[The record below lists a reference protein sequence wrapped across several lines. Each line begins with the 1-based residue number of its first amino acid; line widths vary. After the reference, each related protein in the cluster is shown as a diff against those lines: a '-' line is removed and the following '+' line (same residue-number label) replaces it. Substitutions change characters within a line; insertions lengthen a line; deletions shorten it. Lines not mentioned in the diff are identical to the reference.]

1 MSPGDTIQLTGD
13 IPYGA
18 ELADQA
24 QAAFSFGHQVNRFT
38 SNNQTTPHQRR
49 RTMSRIV
56 QWSITVALAGFLF
69 GFDTAVISGADKP
82 IQTLWGLSD
91 LQHGLLIMSMALWG
105 TVIGA
110 IFGNWPTDRLG
121 RRATLLMI
129 GVLYLVSAVGS
140 ALVTDPTL
148 FALFRLVG
156 GIGVGIS
163 SVAAPTYISEI
174 APPRYRGLLVAMYQ
188 FNIVFGILMAF
199 VSNYLIGSLILDETA
214 WRWMLGIEAVPAL
227 LYTLMITRV
236 PRSPRW
242 LILKRNDVAEASRVL
257 RLIKPDA
264 DIDAEIAT
272 IRAAE
277 DEERNA
283 HAPFFS
289 RRYRLPILL
298 AFLIAF
304 FNQLSGINF
313 IIYYAPRV
321 LEAAELGSQV
331 ALLST
336 AGIGLVNLVF
346 TMLGMALIDRL
357 GRRTLLYIGS
367 AGYLVSLVLISRAFF
382 QSELGGLEVPLLLG
396 LFIAAHAI
404 SQGAVIW
411 VFIAEVFPNHVRAR
425 GQSFGSSIHWICAAL
440 ITLVMPWVL
449 GTFSGGPVF
458 AFFAVMMLLQLV
470 FVMFL
475 MPETKGVSLEDLQHH
490 LVGDNVSLRRVH
502 LSRARVRARG

>member
-1 MSPGDTIQLTGD
+1 
-13 IPYGA
+13 
-18 ELADQA
+18 
-24 QAAFSFGHQVNRFT
+24 
-38 SNNQTTPHQRR
+38 
-49 RTMSRIV
+49 MSRIV

-82 IQTLWGLSD
+82 VQTLWGLSD

-110 IFGNWPTDRLG
+110 VFGNWPTDHLG
-121 RRATLLMI
+121 RRATLLLI

-140 ALVTDPTL
+140 ALATDPYL
-148 FALFRLVG
+148 FSFFRLIG
-156 GIGVGIS
+156 GIGVGVS

-174 APPRYRGLLVAMYQ
+174 APPKYRGVLVGLYQ

-199 VSNYLIGSLILDETA
+199 VSNYALGSLMGEDA

-227 LYTLMITRV
+227 LYTLMISRV

-242 LILKRNDVAEASRVL
+242 LILKRNDIQGAAEVL
-257 RLIKPDA
+257 RQLDPAADVDA
-264 DIDAEIAT
+264 QIAE

-277 DEERNA
+277 ASEQQA

-289 RRYRLPILL
+289 GRYRLPILL
-298 AFLIAF
+298 AFLVAF

-321 LEAAELGSQV
+321 LEAAQLGSSA

-336 AGIGLVNLVF
+336 AGIGLINLLF

-367 AGYLVSLVLISRAFF
+367 VGYLVSLMLISRAFF
-382 QSELGGLEVPLLLG
+382 ADDLGGLAVPLLLG

-404 SQGAVIW
+404 SQGAIIW
-411 VFIAEVFPNHVRAR
+411 VFIAEIFPNHVRAR
-425 GQSFGSSIHWICAAL
+425 GQSFGSSVHWICAAL
-440 ITLVMPWVL
+440 ITLFMPWIL
-449 GTFSGGPVF
+449 SHFSGGPVF
-458 AFFAVMMLLQLV
+458 AFFAVMMLLQLL

-475 MPETKGVSLEDLQHH
+475 MPETKGISLEALQQR
-490 LVGDNVSLRRVH
+490 LTREPKVKKSSAAVANR
-502 LSRARVRARG
+502 

>member
-1 MSPGDTIQLTGD
+1 
-13 IPYGA
+13 
-18 ELADQA
+18 
-24 QAAFSFGHQVNRFT
+24 
-38 SNNQTTPHQRR
+38 
-49 RTMSRIV
+49 MSRIV

-82 IQTLWGLSD
+82 IQALWGLSD

-110 IFGNWPTDRLG
+110 IFGNWPTDALG

-140 ALVTDPTL
+140 AVVSDPWL
-148 FALFRLVG
+148 FAFFRLIG

-174 APPRYRGLLVAMYQ
+174 APPRHRGFLVAMYQ

-199 VSNYLIGSLILDETA
+199 VSNYVIGSLLSDDA
-214 WRWMLGIEAVPAL
+214 WRWMLGIEAIPAL
-227 LYTLMITRV
+227 IYTLMITRV

-242 LILKRNDVAEASRVL
+242 LILKKNAVEEAAQVL
-257 RLIKPDA
+257 RQINPDA
-264 DIDAEIAT
+264 DVDAEINA

-277 DEERNA
+277 TDEA
-283 HAPFFS
+283 SAKAPFFS

-321 LEAAELGSQV
+321 LEAAELGSQA

-346 TMLGMALIDRL
+346 TMIGMSLIDRF
-357 GRRTLLYIGS
+357 GRRTLLFIGS
-367 AGYLVSLVLISRAFF
+367 AGYLLSLVLISRAFF
-382 QSELGGLEVPLLLG
+382 ADALGGLEVPLLLG

-411 VFIAEVFPNHVRAR
+411 VFISEVFPNHVRAR
-425 GQSFGSSIHWICAAL
+425 GQSFGASIHWVFAAL

-470 FVMFL
+470 FVIFL
-475 MPETKGVSLEDLQHH
+475 MPETKNVSLEELQKH
-490 LVGDNVSLRRVH
+490 LVGDNVRLRRVH
-502 LSRARVRARG
+502 LSGARATR

>member
-1 MSPGDTIQLTGD
+1 M
-13 IPYGA
+13 
-18 ELADQA
+18 
-24 QAAFSFGHQVNRFT
+24 
-38 SNNQTTPHQRR
+38 
-49 RTMSRIV
+49 TMTRIV

-82 IQTLWGLSD
+82 IQALWGLSD

-105 TVIGA
+105 TVLGA
-110 IFGNWPTDRLG
+110 IFGNWPTDTFG
-121 RRATLLMI
+121 RRATLLII
-129 GVLYLVSAVGS
+129 GVFYLVSAVGS
-140 ALVTDPTL
+140 AVVSDPVL
-148 FALFRLVG
+148 FALFRLLG

-174 APPRYRGLLVAMYQ
+174 APPKHRGLLVAMYQ

-199 VSNYLIGSLILDETA
+199 ISNYIIGSLVAEDA

-242 LILKRNDVAEASRVL
+242 LILKRNDVAEATRVL
-257 RLIKPDA
+257 RLINPEA
-264 DIDAEIAT
+264 DTDAEIAT

-277 DEERNA
+277 DEERSA
-283 HAPFFS
+283 HARFFS

-321 LEAAELGSQV
+321 LEAAELESQA

-346 TMLGMALIDRL
+346 TMVGMSLIDRF
-357 GRRTLLYIGS
+357 GRRTLLFIGS
-367 AGYLVSLVLISRAFF
+367 AGYLLSLVLISRAFF
-382 QSELGGLEVPLLLG
+382 TDALGGIEVPLLLG

-425 GQSFGSSIHWICAAL
+425 GQSFGSSVHWIFAAL

-470 FVMFL
+470 FVLFL
-475 MPETKGVSLEDLQHH
+475 MPETRNVSLEELQRH
-490 LVGDNVSLRRVH
+490 LVGDNVKLRRVH
-502 LSRARVRARG
+502 LSSARAHAAPVAGK

>member
-1 MSPGDTIQLTGD
+1 MRHPLERTM
-13 IPYGA
+13 
-18 ELADQA
+18 
-24 QAAFSFGHQVNRFT
+24 
-38 SNNQTTPHQRR
+38 
-49 RTMSRIV
+49 TMSRIV

-82 IQTLWGLSD
+82 IQALWGLSD

-105 TVIGA
+105 TVLGA
-110 IFGNWPTDRLG
+110 IFGNWPTDALG
-121 RRATLLMI
+121 RRATLIMI
-129 GVLYLVSAVGS
+129 GVLYLVSAIGS
-140 ALVTDPTL
+140 AVVSDPAL
-148 FALFRLVG
+148 FALFRLLG

-174 APPRYRGLLVAMYQ
+174 APPKYRGFLVAMYQ

-199 VSNYLIGSLILDETA
+199 ISNYLIGSLMTEDA

-227 LYTLMITRV
+227 LYTLLITRV

-242 LILKRNDVAEASRVL
+242 LILKRNDVEEASRVL
-257 RLIKPDA
+257 RLINPEA
-264 DIDAEIAT
+264 DVDAEIAT

-277 DEERNA
+277 DDERNA
-283 HAPFFS
+283 HARFFS

-321 LEAAELGSQV
+321 LEAAELGSQA

-336 AGIGLVNLVF
+336 AGIGVVNLVF
-346 TMLGMALIDRL
+346 TMIGMSLIDKL

-367 AGYLVSLVLISRAFF
+367 LGYLVSLVLISRAFF
-382 QSELGGLEVPLLLG
+382 GNALGGLEVPMLLA

-411 VFIAEVFPNHVRAR
+411 VFISEVFPNHVRAR
-425 GQSFGSSIHWICAAL
+425 GQSFGSSIHWIFAAL

-475 MPETKGVSLEDLQHH
+475 MPETKNVSLEDLQKH
-490 LVGDNVSLRRVH
+490 LVGDDVSLRRVH
-502 LSRARVRARG
+502 LSNARAPT

>member
-1 MSPGDTIQLTGD
+1 
-13 IPYGA
+13 
-18 ELADQA
+18 
-24 QAAFSFGHQVNRFT
+24 
-38 SNNQTTPHQRR
+38 
-49 RTMSRIV
+49 MSRIV

-82 IQTLWGLSD
+82 IQALWGLSD

-105 TVIGA
+105 TVLGA
-110 IFGNWPTDRLG
+110 IFGNWPTDHLG
-121 RRATLLMI
+121 RRMTLLLI
-129 GVLYLVSAVGS
+129 GVLYLVSAIGS
-140 ALVTDPTL
+140 AVATDPWV
-148 FALFRLVG
+148 FALFRLIG
-156 GIGVGIS
+156 GIGVGVS
-163 SVAAPTYISEI
+163 SVAAPIYISEI
-174 APPRYRGLLVAMYQ
+174 APPRHRGVLVAMYQ

-199 VSNYLIGSLILDETA
+199 VSNYVIGSMIEGDIA
-214 WRWMLGIEAVPAL
+214 WRWMLGIEAIPAL
-227 LYTLMITRV
+227 IYTLMITRV

-242 LILKRNDVAEASRVL
+242 LILKRNDVKEASRVL
-257 RLIKPDA
+257 RMIDPDV
-264 DIDAEIAT
+264 DVDAEIAT
-272 IRAAE
+272 MRAAE
-277 DEERNA
+277 NEERSANA
-283 HAPFFS
+283 RFFS

-321 LEAAELGSQV
+321 LEAAQLGSQA

-346 TMLGMALIDRL
+346 TMIGMSLIDRF
-357 GRRTLLYIGS
+357 GRRTLLFIGS
-367 AGYLVSLVLISRAFF
+367 AGYLLSLVLISRAFF
-382 QSELGGLEVPLLLG
+382 TDSLGGIEVPLLLA

-425 GQSFGSSIHWICAAL
+425 GQSFGSSIHWVFAAL

-458 AFFAVMMLLQLV
+458 AFFAIMMLLQLV
-470 FVMFL
+470 FVLIL
-475 MPETKGVSLEDLQHH
+475 MPETRNVSLEELQKH
-490 LVGDNVSLRRVH
+490 LVGNDVKLRRVH
-502 LSRARVRARG
+502 LSGARVNV

>member
-1 MSPGDTIQLTGD
+1 
-13 IPYGA
+13 
-18 ELADQA
+18 
-24 QAAFSFGHQVNRFT
+24 
-38 SNNQTTPHQRR
+38 
-49 RTMSRIV
+49 MSRIV

-82 IQTLWGLSD
+82 IQALWGLSD

-110 IFGNWPTDRLG
+110 IFGNWPTDALG

-140 ALVTDPTL
+140 AVVSDPWL
-148 FALFRLVG
+148 FAFFRLIG

-174 APPRYRGLLVAMYQ
+174 APPRHRGFLVAMYQ

-199 VSNYLIGSLILDETA
+199 VSNYVIGSLMSDDA
-214 WRWMLGIEAVPAL
+214 WRWMLGIEAIPAL
-227 LYTLMITRV
+227 IYTLMITRV

-242 LILKRNDVAEASRVL
+242 LILKKNAIEEAGQVL
-257 RLIKPDA
+257 RQINPDA
-264 DIDAEIAT
+264 DVDAEINA

-277 DEERNA
+277 TDEA
-283 HAPFFS
+283 SAKAPFFS

-321 LEAAELGSQV
+321 LEAAELGSQA

-346 TMLGMALIDRL
+346 TMIGMSLIDRF
-357 GRRTLLYIGS
+357 GRRTLLFIGS

-382 QSELGGLEVPLLLG
+382 ADALGGLEVPLLLG

-411 VFIAEVFPNHVRAR
+411 VFISEVFPNHVRAR
-425 GQSFGSSIHWICAAL
+425 GQSFGASIHWVFAAL

-458 AFFAVMMLLQLV
+458 TFFAVMMLLQLV
-470 FVMFL
+470 FVIFL
-475 MPETKGVSLEDLQHH
+475 MPETKNVSLEELQKH
-490 LVGDNVSLRRVH
+490 LVGDNVRLRRVH
-502 LSRARVRARG
+502 LSGARATR

>member
-1 MSPGDTIQLTGD
+1 
-13 IPYGA
+13 
-18 ELADQA
+18 
-24 QAAFSFGHQVNRFT
+24 
-38 SNNQTTPHQRR
+38 
-49 RTMSRIV
+49 MSRIV

-105 TVIGA
+105 TVLGA
-110 IFGNWPTDRLG
+110 ITGNWPTDALG
-121 RRATLLMI
+121 RRTTLLLI

-140 ALVTDPTL
+140 AVVSDPWL
-148 FALFRLVG
+148 FAFFRLIG

-174 APPRYRGLLVAMYQ
+174 APPRSRGFLVAMYQ

-199 VSNYLIGSLILDETA
+199 VSNYVIGSFFASENA

-227 LYTLMITRV
+227 IYTLMITRV

-242 LILKRNDVAEASRVL
+242 LILKRNAVDEATRVL
-257 RLIKPDA
+257 RMINPDA
-264 DIDAEIAT
+264 NVDAEIAA

-277 DEERNA
+277 DDERGA
-283 HAPFFS
+283 HARFFS

-321 LEAAELGSQV
+321 LEAAQLGSQA

-336 AGIGLVNLVF
+336 AGIGLVNLIF
-346 TMLGMALIDRL
+346 TMIGMALIDRL
-357 GRRTLLYIGS
+357 GRRTLLFIGS
-367 AGYLVSLVLISRAFF
+367 AGYLLSLVLISRAFYG
-382 QSELGGLEVPLLLG
+382 EALGGIEVPLLLA

-425 GQSFGSSIHWICAAL
+425 GQSFGSSIHWVFAAL

-470 FVMFL
+470 FVTFL
-475 MPETKGVSLEDLQHH
+475 MPETKNVPLEELQKH

-502 LSRARVRARG
+502 LSRARA

>member
-1 MSPGDTIQLTGD
+1 
-13 IPYGA
+13 
-18 ELADQA
+18 
-24 QAAFSFGHQVNRFT
+24 
-38 SNNQTTPHQRR
+38 
-49 RTMSRIV
+49 MSRIV

-110 IFGNWPTDRLG
+110 IGGNWPTDQLG
-121 RRATLLMI
+121 RRATLVLI
-129 GVLYLVSAVGS
+129 GILYLGSAVGS
-140 ALVTDPTL
+140 ALATDPYW
-148 FALFRLVG
+148 FSFFRLIG

-174 APPRYRGLLVAMYQ
+174 APAKHRGALVGLYQ

-199 VSNYLIGSLILDETA
+199 VSNFVLGSLLGEDA

-227 LYTLMITRV
+227 LYTLMICRV
-236 PRSPRW
+236 PKSPRW
-242 LILKRNDVAEASRVL
+242 LILKRNDVEGASEVL
-257 RLIKPDA
+257 RKIDPAA
-264 DIDAEIAT
+264 DVDREIAA

-277 DEERNA
+277 TSEQNA

-289 RRYRLPILL
+289 GRYRLPILL

-321 LEAAELGSQV
+321 LEAAELGSSV
-331 ALLST
+331 ALLSS
-336 AGIGLVNLVF
+336 AGIGLVNLIF
-346 TMLGMALIDRL
+346 TMAGMALIDRL

-367 AGYLVSLVLISRAFF
+367 VGYLVSLVLISRAFF
-382 QSELGGLEVPLLLG
+382 LGELGGLEVPLLLG
-396 LFIAAHAI
+396 LFIASHAI
-404 SQGAVIW
+404 SQGAIIW

-425 GQSFGSSIHWICAAL
+425 GQSFGSSVHWICAAL

-449 GTFSGGPVF
+449 GTFNGGPVF
-458 AFFAVMMLLQLV
+458 AFFAVMMALQVL
-470 FVMFL
+470 FVKFL
-475 MPETKGVSLEDLQHH
+475 MPETKGVSLEALQER
-490 LVGDNVSLRRVH
+490 LVREPTPK
-502 LSRARVRARG
+502 ARPASAGTR

>member
-1 MSPGDTIQLTGD
+1 
-13 IPYGA
+13 
-18 ELADQA
+18 
-24 QAAFSFGHQVNRFT
+24 
-38 SNNQTTPHQRR
+38 
-49 RTMSRIV
+49 MSRIL

-82 IQTLWGLSD
+82 IQALWGLSD

-110 IFGNWPTDRLG
+110 IFGNWPTDHLG
-121 RRATLLMI
+121 RRTTLLLI
-129 GVLYLVSAVGS
+129 GVLYLVSAIGS
-140 ALVTDPTL
+140 AVVSDPVL
-148 FALFRLVG
+148 FAAFRLIG

-174 APPRYRGLLVAMYQ
+174 APPKYRGFLVAMYQ

-199 VSNYLIGSLILDETA
+199 ISNYVIGGLITEDA

-257 RLIKPDA
+257 RLINPAA
-264 DIDAEIAT
+264 DVDAEIAT

-321 LEAAELGSQV
+321 LEAAELGSQA

-336 AGIGLVNLVF
+336 AGIGVVNLVF
-346 TMLGMALIDRL
+346 TMIGMSLIDKL

-382 QSELGGLEVPLLLG
+382 SDALGGLEVPLLLA

-411 VFIAEVFPNHVRAR
+411 VFISEVFPNHVRAR
-425 GQSFGSSIHWICAAL
+425 GQSFGSSIHWIFAAL

-458 AFFAVMMLLQLV
+458 AFFAVMMLLQLI

-475 MPETKGVSLEDLQHH
+475 MPETKNVSLEELQKR
-490 LVGDNVSLRRVH
+490 LVGDDVKLRRVH
-502 LSRARVRARG
+502 LSGARART

>member
-1 MSPGDTIQLTGD
+1 
-13 IPYGA
+13 
-18 ELADQA
+18 
-24 QAAFSFGHQVNRFT
+24 
-38 SNNQTTPHQRR
+38 
-49 RTMSRIV
+49 MSRIV

-105 TVIGA
+105 TVLGA
-110 IFGNWPTDRLG
+110 ITGNWPTDALG
-121 RRATLLMI
+121 RRKTLLLI

-140 ALVTDPTL
+140 AVVSDPWL
-148 FALFRLVG
+148 FAFFRLIG

-174 APPRYRGLLVAMYQ
+174 APPRSRGFLVAMYQ

-199 VSNYLIGSLILDETA
+199 VSNYVIGSLFASENA

-227 LYTLMITRV
+227 IYTLMITRV

-242 LILKRNDVAEASRVL
+242 LILKRNAVDEATRVL
-257 RLIKPDA
+257 KMINPDA
-264 DIDAEIAT
+264 NVDAEIAA

-277 DEERNA
+277 DDERGA
-283 HAPFFS
+283 HARFFS

-321 LEAAELGSQV
+321 LEAAQLGSQA

-346 TMLGMALIDRL
+346 TMIGMALIDRL
-357 GRRTLLYIGS
+357 GRRTLLFIGS
-367 AGYLVSLVLISRAFF
+367 AGYLLSLVLISRAFY
-382 QSELGGLEVPLLLG
+382 SDALGGMEVPLLLA

-425 GQSFGSSIHWICAAL
+425 GQSFGSSIHWVFAAL

-475 MPETKGVSLEDLQHH
+475 MPETKNVPLEELQKH

-502 LSRARVRARG
+502 LSRARA

>member
-1 MSPGDTIQLTGD
+1 
-13 IPYGA
+13 
-18 ELADQA
+18 
-24 QAAFSFGHQVNRFT
+24 
-38 SNNQTTPHQRR
+38 
-49 RTMSRIV
+49 MSRIV
-56 QWSITVALAGFLF
+56 QWSVTVALAGFLF

-82 IQTLWGLSD
+82 IQALWGLSD

-105 TVIGA
+105 TVLGA
-110 IFGNWPTDRLG
+110 VFGNWPTDHLG
-121 RRATLLMI
+121 RRMTLLLI
-129 GVLYLVSAVGS
+129 GVLYLISAIGSAV
-140 ALVTDPTL
+140 VTDPWV
-148 FALFRLVG
+148 FALFRLIG
-156 GIGVGIS
+156 GIGVGVS
-163 SVAAPTYISEI
+163 SVAAPIYISEI
-174 APPRYRGLLVAMYQ
+174 APPRHRGVLVAMYQ

-199 VSNYLIGSLILDETA
+199 VSNYVIGSMIEGDIA

-227 LYTLMITRV
+227 IYTLMITRV

-242 LILKRNDVAEASRVL
+242 LILKRNDVEEASRVL
-257 RLIKPDA
+257 RLIDPDV
-264 DIDAEIAT
+264 DVDAEIAT
-272 IRAAE
+272 MRAAE
-277 DEERNA
+277 NEERSANA
-283 HAPFFS
+283 RFFS

-321 LEAAELGSQV
+321 LEAAQLGSQA

-346 TMLGMALIDRL
+346 TMIGMSLIDRF
-357 GRRTLLYIGS
+357 GRRTLLFIGS
-367 AGYLVSLVLISRAFF
+367 AGYLLSLVLISRAFF
-382 QSELGGLEVPLLLG
+382 TDSLGGIEVPLLLA

-425 GQSFGSSIHWICAAL
+425 GQSFGSSIHWVFAAL

-458 AFFAVMMLLQLV
+458 AFFAIMMLLQLV
-470 FVMFL
+470 FVLIL
-475 MPETKGVSLEDLQHH
+475 MPETRNVSLEELQKH
-490 LVGDNVSLRRVH
+490 LVGNDVKLRRVH
-502 LSRARVRARG
+502 LSGARVKV

>member
-1 MSPGDTIQLTGD
+1 
-13 IPYGA
+13 
-18 ELADQA
+18 
-24 QAAFSFGHQVNRFT
+24 
-38 SNNQTTPHQRR
+38 
-49 RTMSRIV
+49 MSRIV

-82 IQTLWGLSD
+82 TQALWGLSD

-110 IFGNWPTDRLG
+110 IFGNWPTDALG

-140 ALVTDPTL
+140 AVVSDPWL
-148 FALFRLVG
+148 FAFFRLIG

-174 APPRYRGLLVAMYQ
+174 APPRHRGFLVAMYQ

-199 VSNYLIGSLILDETA
+199 VSNYVIGSLMSDDA
-214 WRWMLGIEAVPAL
+214 WRWMLGIEAIPAL
-227 LYTLMITRV
+227 IYTLMITRV

-242 LILKRNDVAEASRVL
+242 LILKKNAIEEAGQVL
-257 RLIKPDA
+257 RQINPDA
-264 DIDAEIAT
+264 DVDAEINA

-277 DEERNA
+277 TDEA
-283 HAPFFS
+283 SAKAPFFS

-321 LEAAELGSQV
+321 LEAAELGSQA

-346 TMLGMALIDRL
+346 TMIGMSLIDRF
-357 GRRTLLYIGS
+357 GRRTLLFIGS

-382 QSELGGLEVPLLLG
+382 ADALGGLEVPLLLG

-411 VFIAEVFPNHVRAR
+411 VFISEVFPNHVRAR
-425 GQSFGSSIHWICAAL
+425 GQSFGASIHWVFAAL

-458 AFFAVMMLLQLV
+458 AFFAIMMLLQLV
-470 FVMFL
+470 FVIFL
-475 MPETKGVSLEDLQHH
+475 MPETKNVSLEELQKH
-490 LVGDNVSLRRVH
+490 LVGDNVRLRRVH
-502 LSRARVRARG
+502 LSGARATR

>member
-1 MSPGDTIQLTGD
+1 
-13 IPYGA
+13 
-18 ELADQA
+18 
-24 QAAFSFGHQVNRFT
+24 
-38 SNNQTTPHQRR
+38 
-49 RTMSRIV
+49 MSRIV

-105 TVIGA
+105 TVLGA
-110 IFGNWPTDRLG
+110 IFGNWPTDHLG
-121 RRATLLMI
+121 RRMTLLLI
-129 GVLYLVSAVGS
+129 GVLYLVSAIGS
-140 ALVTDPTL
+140 AVATDPWV
-148 FALFRLVG
+148 FALFRLIG
-156 GIGVGIS
+156 GIGVGVS
-163 SVAAPTYISEI
+163 SVAAPIYISEI
-174 APPRYRGLLVAMYQ
+174 APPRHRGVLVAMYQ

-199 VSNYLIGSLILDETA
+199 VSNYVIGSMIDGDIA
-214 WRWMLGIEAVPAL
+214 WRWMLGIEAIPAL
-227 LYTLMITRV
+227 IYTLMITRV

-242 LILKRNDVAEASRVL
+242 LILKRNDVKEASRVL
-257 RLIKPDA
+257 RMIDPDV
-264 DIDAEIAT
+264 DVDAEIAT
-272 IRAAE
+272 MRAAE
-277 DEERNA
+277 NEERSANA
-283 HAPFFS
+283 RFFS

-321 LEAAELGSQV
+321 LEAAQLGSQA

-346 TMLGMALIDRL
+346 TMIGMSLIDRF
-357 GRRTLLYIGS
+357 GRRTLLFIGS
-367 AGYLVSLVLISRAFF
+367 AGYLLSLVLISRAFF
-382 QSELGGLEVPLLLG
+382 TDSLGGIEVPLLLA

-425 GQSFGSSIHWICAAL
+425 GQSFGSSIHWVFAAL

-458 AFFAVMMLLQLV
+458 AFFAIMMLLQLV
-470 FVMFL
+470 FVLIL
-475 MPETKGVSLEDLQHH
+475 MPETRNVSLEELQKH
-490 LVGDNVSLRRVH
+490 LVGNDVKLRRVH
-502 LSRARVRARG
+502 LSGARVNVW

>member
-1 MSPGDTIQLTGD
+1 
-13 IPYGA
+13 
-18 ELADQA
+18 
-24 QAAFSFGHQVNRFT
+24 
-38 SNNQTTPHQRR
+38 
-49 RTMSRIV
+49 MSRIV

-105 TVIGA
+105 TVLGA
-110 IFGNWPTDRLG
+110 ITGNWPTDRLG
-121 RRATLLMI
+121 RRATLLLI

-140 ALVTDPTL
+140 AVVSDPVL
-148 FALFRLVG
+148 FAFFRLIG

-174 APPRYRGLLVAMYQ
+174 APARQRGFLVAMYQ

-199 VSNYLIGSLILDETA
+199 VSNYVISSVVTGDDA
-214 WRWMLGIEAVPAL
+214 WRWMLGVEAVPAL

-242 LILKRNDVAEASRVL
+242 LILKRGDVEEASRVL
-257 RLIKPDA
+257 RMIEPDA
-264 DIDAEIAT
+264 DTEAEIAR

-277 DEERNA
+277 NEEQSA
-283 HAPFFS
+283 HARFFS
-289 RRYRLPILL
+289 MRYRLPILL

-321 LEAAELGSQV
+321 LEAAELGSQA
-331 ALLST
+331 ALLSS

-346 TMLGMALIDRL
+346 TMLGMSLIDRF
-357 GRRTLLYIGS
+357 GRRTLLFIGS

-382 QSELGGLEVPLLLG
+382 ADALGGIEVPLLLG

-425 GQSFGSSIHWICAAL
+425 GQSFGASIHWIFAAL
-440 ITLVMPWVL
+440 ITLLMPWVL
-449 GTFSGGPVF
+449 STFSGGPVF

-470 FVMFL
+470 FVMVL
-475 MPETKGVSLEDLQHH
+475 MPETRNVSLEDLQKH
-490 LVGDNVSLRRVH
+490 LVGESVGMRRVH
-502 LSRARVRARG
+502 LSKARAKA

>member
-1 MSPGDTIQLTGD
+1 
-13 IPYGA
+13 
-18 ELADQA
+18 
-24 QAAFSFGHQVNRFT
+24 
-38 SNNQTTPHQRR
+38 
-49 RTMSRIV
+49 MSRIV

-82 IQTLWGLSD
+82 IQALWGLSD

-110 IFGNWPTDRLG
+110 IFGNWPTDALG

-140 ALVTDPTL
+140 AVVSDPWL
-148 FALFRLVG
+148 FAFFRLIG

-174 APPRYRGLLVAMYQ
+174 APPRHRGFLVAMYQ

-199 VSNYLIGSLILDETA
+199 VSNYVIGSLMSDGA
-214 WRWMLGIEAVPAL
+214 WRWMLGIEAIPAL
-227 LYTLMITRV
+227 IYTLMITRV

-242 LILKRNDVAEASRVL
+242 LILKKNAIEEAGQVL
-257 RLIKPDA
+257 RQINPDA
-264 DIDAEIAT
+264 DVDAEINA

-277 DEERNA
+277 TDEA
-283 HAPFFS
+283 SAKAPFFS

-321 LEAAELGSQV
+321 LEAAELGSQA

-346 TMLGMALIDRL
+346 TMIGMSLIDRF
-357 GRRTLLYIGS
+357 GRRTLLFIGS
-367 AGYLVSLVLISRAFF
+367 AGYLLSLVLISRAFF
-382 QSELGGLEVPLLLG
+382 ADALGGLEVPLLLG

-411 VFIAEVFPNHVRAR
+411 VFISEVFPNHVRAR
-425 GQSFGSSIHWICAAL
+425 GQSFGASIHWVFAAL

-470 FVMFL
+470 FVIFL
-475 MPETKGVSLEDLQHH
+475 MPETKNVSLEELQKH
-490 LVGDNVSLRRVH
+490 LVGDNVRLRRVH
-502 LSRARVRARG
+502 LSDARATR